1 MKILF
6 AASEASPFFVADG
19 PGVMTGGLPPALRR
33 RQAEIRAVL
42 PLYEDLS
49 GEWREKLVFITSFV
63 VPVGW
68 RSQYCG
74 LFELTWQDMT
84 WYFLDNEYYFKR
96 AGLYGFYDDGERFA
110 FFSRAVLETLFHVD
124 FAPDIVH
131 CNDWQT
137 ALVPVYL
144 NLYYRNIEKFAS
156 IKTVFTIHDI
166 RRQCTYGSET
176 LEETLG
182 IGRENMH
189 ILEYRGAVNL
199 TKGAIEAADV
209 ISTVSPTY
217 AREILDPVSSCGLDD
232 FLQKKQGKLYGI
244 LNGIDISGYSPLT
257 DPHIAANYGLD
268 DFSEGKRACKEALR
282 EEFGLECDRAPLF
295 AVASPF
301 TEDRGLGLLLDAAE
315 DLVGYG
321 VQLVVMGYG
330 GKEAEDFFSGLAHRR
345 AGKAGTCIG
354 FDRVLERQIYAGS
367 DVFLLPSQMEPC
379 GFEQMAALRYG
390 AVPVARR
397 TGGLRDTIR
406 DNAEGTGNGFTFDA
420 YTSRDMLG
428 ACLRAKDVYH
438 REEAWTG
445 LVRRAMRCDNS
456 WSTSATRYIDMY
468 QRTLCQ
474 LTY

>member
-182 IGRENMH
+182 SGR
-189 ILEYRGAVNL
+189 
-199 TKGAIEAADV
+199 
-209 ISTVSPTY
+209 
-217 AREILDPVSSCGLDD
+217 
-232 FLQKKQGKLYGI
+232 
-244 LNGIDISGYSPLT
+244 
-257 DPHIAANYGLD
+257 
-268 DFSEGKRACKEALR
+268 
-282 EEFGLECDRAPLF
+282 
-295 AVASPF
+295 
-301 TEDRGLGLLLDAAE
+301 
-315 DLVGYG
+315 
-321 VQLVVMGYG
+321 
-330 GKEAEDFFSGLAHRR
+330 
-345 AGKAGTCIG
+345 
-354 FDRVLERQIYAGS
+354 
-367 DVFLLPSQMEPC
+367 
-379 GFEQMAALRYG
+379 
-390 AVPVARR
+390 
-397 TGGLRDTIR
+397 
-406 DNAEGTGNGFTFDA
+406 
-420 YTSRDMLG
+420 
-428 ACLRAKDVYH
+428 
-438 REEAWTG
+438 
-445 LVRRAMRCDNS
+445 
-456 WSTSATRYIDMY
+456 
-468 QRTLCQ
+468 
-474 LTY
+474 